1 VALHRNRS
9 FVVACALPAVKD
21 TLMHNLAVTNE
32 SVSFSDL
39 AQRVEEIGFAVVPRC
54 LDEVM
59 VERLASRM
67 S

>member
-1 VALHRNRS
+1 
-9 FVVACALPAVKD
+9 
-21 TLMHNLAVTNE
+21 MHNLAVTNE